1 MNISCDRLKEIYGE
15 SEESGKRYEALE
27 KNFREIFKSDC
38 TAFFSSPGRTE
49 IVGNHTDHNGGR
61 VIAGSISMDTI
72 AAVAPNEDM
81 VITIVSEGYPDKIV
95 IEIDKLSDEK
105 AGNGTRPLVA
115 GILCGMR
122 EQGYELGG
130 FDAYVSTNVIAA
142 SGVSSSASFEMLI
155 CVIID
160 ELFNG
165 SRKDYISFAKA
176 GQYSENRFWNK
187 KSGLMDQL
195 ACAVGGVI
203 KLDFGAEVRYE
214 KIDFDI
220 DGFGYSFVLVNSEES
235 HADLSDVYSEIPEE
249 MFAVAKSVSGER
261 LCDVSMDVLLKEL
274 PKVRKEVGNYR
285 AVLRAI
291 HFFSENER
299 VERMSEAMKKG
310 NTEEIL
316 SIITESGNSSWK
328 LLQNCYVPGS
338 VNDQSVA
345 LNIAVSECL
354 NNKLGGVC
362 RVHGGGFMGV
372 MLEAVPEENAL
383 EYIDTMSR
391 YVGRDKIYS
400 FKIRRLGAVR
410 V

>member
-1 MNISCDRLKEIYGE
+1 
-15 SEESGKRYEALE
+15 
-27 KNFREIFKSDC
+27 
-38 TAFFSSPGRTE
+38 
-49 IVGNHTDHNGGR
+49 
-61 VIAGSISMDTI
+61 
-72 AAVAPNEDM
+72 
-81 VITIVSEGYPDKIV
+81 
-95 IEIDKLSDEK
+95 
-105 AGNGTRPLVA
+105 
-115 GILCGMR
+115 
-122 EQGYELGG
+122 
-130 FDAYVSTNVIAA
+130 
-142 SGVSSSASFEMLI
+142 
-155 CVIID
+155 
-160 ELFNG
+160 
-165 SRKDYISFAKA
+165 
-176 GQYSENRFWNK
+176 
-187 KSGLMDQL
+187 
-195 ACAVGGVI
+195 
-203 KLDFGAEVRYE
+203 
-214 KIDFDI
+214 
-220 DGFGYSFVLVNSEES
+220 
-235 HADLSDVYSEIPEE
+235 
-249 MFAVAKSVSGER
+249 
-261 LCDVSMDVLLKEL
+261 MDVLLKEL
-274 PKVRKEVGNYR
+274 PKVRKEVGNDR

-291 HFFSENER
+291 HFLSENER

>member
-1 MNISCDRLKEIYGE
+1 MNITCDRLKEIYCE

-27 KNFREIFKSDC
+27 KNFREIFKKEC
-38 TAFFSSPGRTE
+38 TDFFSSPGRTE

-81 VITIVSEGYPDKIV
+81 VINIVSEGYPDKIV
-95 IEIDKLSDEK
+95 IDLNRLDDEK
-105 AGNGTRPLVA
+105 PGNGTRPLVA
-115 GILCGMR
+115 GIAVGMKR
-122 EQGYELGG
+122 QGYKLSG

-155 CVIID
+155 CAVID
-160 ELFNG
+160 QLFNA
-165 SRKDYISFAKA
+165 SSMNFIEYAKA
-176 GQYSENRFWNK
+176 GQYAENHFWNK

-203 KLDFGAEVRYE
+203 EIDFAGEVKYE
-214 KIDFDI
+214 KVDFDM
-220 DGFGYSFVLVNSEES
+220 DGFGYSFVLVNSRGS

-249 MFAVAKSVSGER
+249 MFTVAEAVGGKR
-261 LCDVSMDVLLKEL
+261 LCDVSAEEFTFKL
-274 PKVRKEVGNYR
+274 PEVIDSIGNDR

-291 HFFSENER
+291 HFFSENYR
-299 VERMSEAMKKG
+299 VDRMSEAMKKG
-310 NTEEIL
+310 DTKDIL

-328 LLQNCYVPGS
+328 RLQNCYVPG
-338 VNDQSVA
+338 VKDNQSVA
-345 LNIAVSECL
+345 LNLAISECL
-354 NNKLGGVC
+354 NMKLGGVC

-372 MLEAVPEENAL
+372 MLEAVPDENAQ
-383 EYIDTMSR
+383 EYIDMMSR
-391 YVGRDKIYS
+391 YVGRDKIYP